1 MTAGSATNTLI
12 QGGSANGLAST
23 LDPRCGVPFI
33 KKVQVSAASRDATI
47 TLPDNSYLD
56 HSKGYVTVACSSL
69 SQGGKILLGDGT
81 TDNLY
86 GTANA
91 VQASGQYILTMTESV
106 VSAKTVVV
114 KVTASVAASAAQF
127 TQGKITV
134 IIVGGITNSQGF

>member
-1 MTAGSATNTLI
+1 MTAGSATNILI

-33 KKVQVSAASRDATI
+33 KKVQVSAASRDFTF
-47 TLPDNSYLD
+47 TLPDNAYLD
-56 HSKGYVTVACSSL
+56 HSKGFVTVACSSL
-69 SQGGKILLGDGT
+69 SQGGVIKLGDGV
-81 TDNLY
+81 TDALY
-86 GTANA
+86 GSVGA
-91 VQASGQYILTMTESV
+91 VQASGQYVLTMTESC

-134 IIVGGITNSQGF
+134 IVIGGITNSQGF

>member
-1 MTAGSATNTLI
+1 MTSGSATNTLI

-33 KKVQVSAASRDATI
+33 KKVVVSAAARDKTI
-47 TLPDNSYLD
+47 TLPDGSYLD
-56 HSKGYVTVACSSL
+56 HSKGYVTLAVSSL
-69 SQGGKILLGDGT
+69 AQGAKLLLGDGT

-91 VQASGQYILTMTESV
+91 VSTSGQYVLTMTEAA

-114 KVTASVAASAAQF
+114 KVTASVAASAADF
-127 TQGKITV
+127 TQGKVTV
-134 IIVGGITNSQGF
+134 IIVGGITNSSGF